1 MSEALI
7 KKLPLNC
14 PFCDEPAYQTRTHRI
29 VTPTEIYTL
38 RKCIMGHEFYS
49 VESVPE
55 NQSEIVNLL
64 RRLKDEHGT
73 GIDF

>member
-7 KKLPLNC
+7 KKLTINC
-14 PFCDEPAYQTRTHRI
+14 PYCDEPAYQTRKHRI

-55 NQSEIVNLL
+55 NQNEIVQLV
-64 RRLKDEHGT
+64 RSLKDERQT
-73 GIDF
+73 